1 MSQKILNKRSSV
13 FNKTPL
19 PSQMEYGEIAINF
32 NHENP
37 FLSILDSNGEI
48 QKFLSETKTRGLI
61 QDAKEDIDNS
71 FYTKE
76 EINNMFEAFD
86 PSGEVDLDLY
96 YTKVESDSKYQPISG
111 MTSYLTVAS
120 AENLY
125 QPKGNYLTE
134 HQSLENYYTK
144 SEADNKFLTE
154 HQDLSDY
161 ALKSEIP
168 DVSNF
173 VTSAFTEATY
183 AKKGE
188 VPSDAYTKAET
199 DTLLAGK
206 ANSAH
211 THDYETLTNKPDLSN
226 FATKGEIP
234 DTSNFITSG
243 YTEEHYQP
251 KGTYVVPSDLNDYA
265 LKSELPSI
273 EGLATEAELA
283 NYQPVSA
290 MTGYSTTAHTHDYS
304 EIQNT
309 PDLSGFASLSDIPDT
324 SNFITSAFTEDH
336 YQPKGNYLTE
346 HQSLEN
352 YYTKSEADNKFLTS
366 HQDLSDYALKS
377 EIPDVSNFVTSAFTD
392 ATYAKKGEAPT
403 DVYTKSESDSKFQPQ
418 SGMTDYAL
426 KSELPS
432 TTGLASEEWVSNN
445 FSSTAHTHSDLA
457 TKAEL
462 ENYLTIVSAST
473 TYATKSEIPDI
484 SDLATKSEIPDVSN
498 FVTSAFTDATYAKKG
513 EVPSDAYTKAETD
526 TLLAGKANSAHTH
539 TASEIVDLDVPK
551 IWKGTLSEYTN
562 LTEIDNDTLYVITDE
577 SEQFTTSGEVESMIS
592 GYTTLS
598 EVEVLLGGFS
608 PTGHTH
614 VMSDIT
620 DLDIPSLEGYA
631 TETWVGEN
639 FQPQSGMSAYSQT
652 GHTHSYNDLEDK
664 PTIPSI
670 EGLATEAEL
679 ANYQPVS
686 GMSGYSQTGHTHDY
700 SEIENT
706 PDLSIYLT
714 EHQDISGLAT
724 KAELEN
730 YMPNSGM
737 TDYALKSEIPS
748 LDGLATEAELENYQP
763 VSGMS
768 EYSQTGHTHSNYAEK
783 SELVNYQPVSGMSD
797 YALASQIPSTT
808 GLASETWVSQNFQP
822 QSGMTNYALSGHTH
836 SEYLTQTSADSRYA
850 RVVSCTQAEYDALV
864 QNDQVEQG
872 VLYCI
877 TESN

>member
-13 FNKTPL
+13 FGKAPL
-19 PSQMEYGEIAINF
+19 PSQIEVGEIAINF

-86 PSGEVDLDLY
+86 PSGEVDLD
-96 YTKVESDSKYQPISG
+96 
-111 MTSYLTVAS
+111 
-120 AENLY
+120 
-125 QPKGNYLTE
+125 
-134 HQSLENYYTK
+134 NYYTK
-144 SEADNKFLTE
+144 R
-154 HQDLSDY
+154 
-161 ALKSEIP
+161 
-168 DVSNF
+168 
-173 VTSAFTEATY
+173 
-183 AKKGE
+183 
-188 VPSDAYTKAET
+188 ET
-199 DTLLAGK
+199 DNLLAGK

-211 THDYETLTNKPDLSN
+211 THSYNSLTDKPV
-226 FATKGEIP
+226 I
-234 DTSNFITSG
+234 
-243 YTEEHYQP
+243 
-251 KGTYVVPSDLNDYA
+251 
-265 LKSELPSI
+265 PSI
-273 EGLATEAELA
+273 DGLA
-283 NYQPVSA
+283 
-290 MTGYSTTAHTHDYS
+290 S
-304 EIQNT
+304 EVWVGEN
-309 PDLSGFASLSDIPDT
+309 
-324 SNFITSAFTEDH
+324 

-484 SDLATKSEIPDVSN
+484 SDLATKNEIPDTSS
-498 FVTSAFTDATYAKKG
+498 FVTSAFTEEHYAKKG

-539 TASEIVDLDVPK
+539 DYETLTNKPDLSNFATKGEIPDTSNFITSAFTEDHYQPKGTYVVPSDLNDYALKSELPSIEGLATEAELANYMSLSGMSGYSEVNHTHDYSQIQNTPDLSGYASLSDVPK
-551 IWKGTLSEYTN
+551 IWKGTLAEYTN

-577 SEQFTTSGEVESMIS
+577 SEQFVTSGEVESMIS
-592 GYTTLS
+592 GFTNLTEVQTL
-598 EVEVLLGGFS
+598 
-608 PTGHTH
+608 
-614 VMSDIT
+614 
-620 DLDIPSLEGYA
+620 LEGYSTTA
-631 TETWVGEN
+631 
-639 FQPQSGMSAYSQT
+639 
-652 GHTHSYNDLEDK
+652 HTHDYSEIQNTPDLSGFASLSDIPDTSNFITSGFCEDRYQPK
-664 PTIPSI
+664 GTYVVPSDLDDYALKSEIPSI

-686 GMSGYSQTGHTHDY
+686 SMTGYSTT
-700 SEIENT
+700 
-706 PDLSIYLT
+706 
-714 EHQDISGLAT
+714 A
-724 KAELEN
+724 
-730 YMPNSGM
+730 
-737 TDYALKSEIPS
+737 
-748 LDGLATEAELENYQP
+748 
-763 VSGMS
+763 
-768 EYSQTGHTHSNYAEK
+768 HTHSYNDLTDK
-783 SELVNYQPVSGMSD
+783 PT
-797 YALASQIPSTT
+797 IPSTS
-808 GLASETWVSQNFQP
+808 GLASETWVSNNFA
-822 QSGMTNYALSGHTH
+822 TTGHTH
-836 SEYLTQTSADSRYA
+836 SQYLTETSADTRYA
-850 RVVSCTQAEYDALV
+850 RVVSCTQAQYDALV

-877 TESN
+877 IEQSNS